1 MVTAVSG
8 FSGNGDQLILRPRA
22 PMSPGGVVA
31 LFVSVSSAILGVAFI
46 CGFLGA
52 WQVLPMS
59 SLVVVSLGLGL
70 VAGYRRTQ
78 VEEVLSIAGATI
90 AIDKHRRRETEHY
103 EFQRGWAQVVLI
115 EPRPPLEEF
124 PSRLFIRS
132 HGRQVQIG
140 AFLDDEERHELAARL
155 QPLMGPGR
163 RFDACVAG

>member
-1 MVTAVSG
+1 
-8 FSGNGDQLILRPRA
+8 
-22 PMSPGGVVA
+22 MSPGGVVA